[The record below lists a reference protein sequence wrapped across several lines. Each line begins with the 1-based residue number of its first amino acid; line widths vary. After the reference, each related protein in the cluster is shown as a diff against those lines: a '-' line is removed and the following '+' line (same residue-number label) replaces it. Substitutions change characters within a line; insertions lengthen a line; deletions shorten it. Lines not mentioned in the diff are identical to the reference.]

1 MMIMSVTKNKNV
13 INTHVFHYS
22 FSFEIM
28 SVTVQEENIG
38 SLFFKHP
45 ANIFISGPS
54 GSGKLNLLKN

>member
-1 MMIMSVTKNKNV
+1 MSVTKNKNV

-38 SLFFKHP
+38 SLFL
-45 ANIFISGPS
+45 NILLIFLYQVQADRE
-54 GSGKLNLLKN
+54 KLNLLKN